1 MDRPS
6 IAVAERNAAQP
17 ALEADMTL
25 SVDPADVPSPQLSDW
40 SIEKQ
45 CGL

>member
-6 IAVAERNAAQP
+6 IAVA

-25 SVDPADVPSPQLSDW
+25 SVDPADVPLPLLSDW